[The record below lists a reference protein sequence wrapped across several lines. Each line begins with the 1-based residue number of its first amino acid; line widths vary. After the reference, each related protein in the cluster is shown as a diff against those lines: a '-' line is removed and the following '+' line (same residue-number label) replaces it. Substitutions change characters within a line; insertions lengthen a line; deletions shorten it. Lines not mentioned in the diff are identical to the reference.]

1 MYACINGAF
10 AGSATS
16 RKALRS
22 ARISLW
28 SAAIA
33 PAYTLI
39 RYESGGSDSANYQ
52 YTGLRAQYTSSIRKI
67 DAAMYDTLSCMRIVL
82 TITLAATFVFAAELP
97 TSSPEQS
104 GFSRERLQR
113 INTLMQEH
121 VAAGDM
127 AGASGLIARGG
138 KIVFRENWG
147 EMKPDSIVRM
157 YSMTK
162 AVTGVAAMIL
172 YEEGTFSLNDPV
184 SKYMP
189 EFSNMRVAH
198 ESKDSSGKRTYYTTP
213 VEHPILVR
221 DLFRHTTGFDYAGPI
236 DEAGEPAYKKLDMG
250 GGAPMASFDLAEAV
264 RRLATAPLHEEPGT
278 KWRYGYSID
287 ILGRLVEVCSG
298 KTLDQFF
305 EERIF
310 RPLGMKDTA
319 FFVPEEKWS
328 RLATLYT
335 PKKGGGIERFSGPPQ
350 DRYKKKPAL
359 LLGGAGLV
367 STMDDYTRFVM
378 MLLNEGQLD
387 SIRILGR
394 KTVELIR
401 ADHLGN
407 LDRGSL
413 TAGYGFGLTFAV
425 NLGPGKAATV
435 GSEGEYYWGGAA
447 GTSFW
452 IDPKEHLIGVF
463 LVQILPSENVTARD
477 QFKRLAYQALVD

>member
-1 MYACINGAF
+1 
-10 AGSATS
+10 
-16 RKALRS
+16 
-22 ARISLW
+22 
-28 SAAIA
+28 
-33 PAYTLI
+33 
-39 RYESGGSDSANYQ
+39 
-52 YTGLRAQYTSSIRKI
+52 
-67 DAAMYDTLSCMRIVL
+67 MRIL
-82 TITLAATFVFAAELP
+82 FTLALAAGLLIGAELP
-97 TSSPEQS
+97 VANPEQS
-104 GFSRERLQR
+104 GFSRDRLQR
-113 INTLMQEH
+113 INTLMQDH

-138 KIVFRENWG
+138 KVVFRENWG

-172 YEEGTFSLNDPV
+172 YEEGKFSLADPI

-189 EFSNMRVAH
+189 EFSHMQVAH
-198 ESKDSSGKRTYYTTP
+198 ESKDSTGKRTYSTTP
-213 VEHPILVR
+213 AEHPILVR
-221 DLFRHTTGFDYAGPI
+221 DLFRHTTGFDYAGPL
-236 DEAGEPAYKKLDMG
+236 DESGEPAYKKLGVM
-250 GGAPMASFDLAEAV
+250 GGAPLASFDLAEAV

-328 RLATLYT
+328 RLATLYS
-335 PKKGGGIERFSGPPQ
+335 PKKGGGIDRFVGPPQ
-350 DRYKKKPAL
+350 DRYKNKPAL

-378 MLLNEGQLD
+378 MLLNDGQLENV
-387 SIRILGR
+387 RILGR
-394 KTVELIR
+394 KTVELMR
-401 ADHLGN
+401 SNHLGDLN
-407 LDRGSL
+407 RGSL
-413 TAGYGFGLTFAV
+413 NEGFGFGLTFEV
-425 NLGPGKAATV
+425 NLGPGKAPTV
-435 GSEGEYYWGGAA
+435 GSEGEYDWGGAA

-452 IDPKEHLIGVF
+452 IDPKEHMLGVF
-463 LVQILPSENVTARD
+463 LIQILPSENVTAPG
-477 QFKRLAYQALVD
+477 QFKRMAYQSLVD